1 MNKLLMAI
9 LLVSSKLW
17 AVQCYFT
24 VAKGGCWKDYD
35 VDVVLV
41 NRAKQENVQTIHIPK
56 GQLYTRVN
64 VECQSKDVFSAFA
77 QFSPAVFEE
86 EENNKYPGVRFWAM
100 PLTAPK
106 PGGVWEIDICYPLQF
121 AKLPMPKTD
130 NSDCKCDFSSIPALE
145 NPNVITDTN
154 S

>member
-24 VAKGGCWKDYD
+24 VAKGGCWKDYN

-41 NRAKQENVQTIHIPK
+41 NTAKQENVQTIHIPK

-86 EENNKYPGVRFWAM
+86 EANNKYPGVRFWAM

-106 PGGVWEIDICYPLQF
+106 PGVVWEIDICYPLQF